1 VYYYLMMTR
10 RLALI
15 LLIASASPARALQ
28 DSAPR
33 LSTSFEV
40 AVTDPE
46 SGSIHVAL
54 RVSQNVDDEVR
65 VSIPAWAPGAYRIVK
80 YAKAVKAVHAANGTG
95 GELEVS
101 PVDDQTWA
109 VKTGRAGTF
118 EVAYDLS
125 VEKLRMDRDHC
136 FIAGPDTYFY
146 VVGHKEAP
154 CRVVFRIPE
163 GWKVGTA
170 LEKDGEAYRARD
182 YDTFIDCPT
191 ELGTFE
197 LLEFSTD
204 KTKYELVVHAKGPV
218 DGPKFSGMCRSVVRE
233 QNRIFGRPPFDR
245 YVFFFHLRD
254 GTGGRGL
261 EHLNSTDIVM
271 PYLAIRSQPLVAA
284 SITSHEYFHLWN
296 VKRIRP
302 AELGPFDYTGIVR
315 TKSLWLCEG
324 VTSYYGDR
332 ALLRSG
338 LWSEE
343 VYLAHLAEQISTLQ
357 NNPDRQ
363 VTSVEEAS
371 KVVWDRKD
379 WPRLDYYNKGELLG
393 LLIDLRIRAATAG
406 KRSLDDAMRLLYQRY
421 VVGPSKEGKGPIGV
435 GYPDDGI
442 ERALGEVS
450 GESWKGFCDRYIRG
464 VEELPYGP
472 ILGEAGLKVDLATVK
487 IPDLGGADLRFT
499 LVMFVPPGSE
509 AEKAGLRAT
518 DRVAAL
524 NGVEVTR
531 ANIREELEKVAPG
544 DEVKVKL
551 LRTTGTVEVTV
562 PARRHDR
569 TTCRI
574 RRTET
579 PTELETRVLE
589 GWLSRPAD
597 Y

>member
-1 VYYYLMMTR
+1 MTR

-15 LLIASASPARALQ
+15 LLIAAAPPARAGQ

-40 AVTDPE
+40 AVADPE

-54 RVSQNVDDEVR
+54 HVTQNADDEVR
-65 VSIPAWAPGAYRIVK
+65 LSIPAWAPGAYRIVK
-80 YAKAVKAVHAANGTG
+80 YAKAVTSLHAATRAGND
-95 GELEVS
+95 LEVS

-118 EVAYDLS
+118 DVAYDLS
-125 VEKLRMDRDHC
+125 VEKPRMDRDHC
-136 FIAGPDTYFY
+136 FLAGPDTYFY

-154 CRVVFRIPE
+154 CRVVFRLPE

-170 LEKDGEAYRARD
+170 LERDGEGYRARD

-197 LLEFSTD
+197 LFEFSTD

-218 DGPKFSGMCRSVVRE
+218 DGAKLTGMCRTVVRE

-245 YVFFFHLRD
+245 YVFFYHFRD
-254 GTGGRGL
+254 GIGGRGL

-271 PYLAIRSQPLVAA
+271 PYLAIRNQPLVAA

-315 TKSLWLCEG
+315 TRALWLCEG

-338 LWSEE
+338 LWSED
-343 VYLAHLAEQISTLQ
+343 VYFAHLADEISTLQ
-357 NNPDRQ
+357 NNPDRR

-371 KVVWDRKD
+371 RVVWDRKD

-393 LLIDLRIRAATAG
+393 LLVDLRIRRATAG
-406 KRSLDDAMRLLYQRY
+406 RRSLDDAMRLLYDRY
-421 VVGPSKEGKGPIGV
+421 VVGPSRGGKGPIGV
-435 GYPDDGI
+435 GYPDNGI
-442 ERALGEVS
+442 ERALEEVS
-450 GESWKGFCDRYIRG
+450 GQSWKEFYDRYIRG
-464 VEELPYGP
+464 VDELPYEQ
-472 ILGEAGLKVDLATVK
+472 ILGEAGLRTDLITAK

-509 AEKAGLRAT
+509 AEKAGIRAT

-524 NGVEVTR
+524 NGIEVTR
-531 ANIREELEKVAPG
+531 ANVREELGKLAPG
-544 DEVKVKL
+544 EEVKVKL
-551 LRTTGTVEVTV
+551 QRATGPVELSV
-562 PARRHDR
+562 PVRSHDR
-569 TTCRI
+569 TACKI

-579 PTELETRVLE
+579 PTELESKVLE